1 MALAASHRY
10 MSEIAAAG
18 PDRETVMLY
27 DEAIAAL
34 DEAIAAIATDDF
46 EVRCTAICAATEVIT
61 TLYLNP
67 DIRRC
72 GESAEDLAGLYGHI
86 LRRLIGV
93 ILYND
98 PGIAREVIE
107 LLEPLRHSWMG
118 PNGMITASAPGRR
131 PARAAN
137 NGGTTQTSGTTLAP
151 RALAAARDSS

>member
-1 MALAASHRY
+1 

-34 DEAIAAIATDDF
+34 GEAIAAIATDDI
-46 EVRCTAICAATEVIT
+46 EARCTAICAATEVIT
-61 TLYLNP
+61 TLYLNL

-107 LLEPLRHSWMG
+107 LLEPLRDSWTT
-118 PNGMITASAPGRR
+118 PAGMIPACESTAGSVHAPISAGTPTPATTVAPRR
-131 PARAAN
+131 PAE
-137 NGGTTQTSGTTLAP
+137 
-151 RALAAARDSS
+151 ARSPS